1 MTATLLLTRPA
12 QAAQDFASAITA
24 AGWRGGVLVAPL
36 MQIAYVPADLA
47 VAAGAGT
54 LVFTSHHGVAGW
66 MGLGGACNLPVWCVG
81 PRTGQAARDAG
92 FSDIRQAPGGNA
104 VSLRAALLAAQ
115 PARPVV
121 HVRGAHAAM
130 ALAQELDAAGL
141 PAREVVVYDQ
151 RPCDWTDAA
160 RDLLSRPVPV
170 VVPLFSPR
178 SARLFA
184 RVCETL
190 PQIRAQLHVIVISH
204 ACVAALNAS
213 KCSSLTVVDHPDGE
227 AMRNAVLRM
236 QAELEDN
243 EKPR

>member
-1 MTATLLLTRPA
+1 MTATLLLTRPE
-12 QAAQDFASAITA
+12 QAAQDFAATLAS

-36 MQIAYVPADLA
+36 MQIVYVPADLG

-66 MGLGGACNLPVWCVG
+66 VGLGGACNVPVWCVG
-81 PRTGQAARDAG
+81 PRTAQAARDAG
-92 FSDIRQAPGGNA
+92 FADIQQAQGGDA
-104 VSLRAALLAAQ
+104 VSLRAALLGAQ
-115 PARPVV
+115 PAQPVV

-130 ALAQELDAAGL
+130 ALAQDLCAAGL
-141 PAREVVVYDQ
+141 RAQEVVVYDQ
-151 RPCDWTDAA
+151 RACDWTDTA
-160 RDLLSRPVPV
+160 RDLLSRPAPV

-178 SARLFA
+178 SARIFA
-184 RVCETL
+184 QACETL
-190 PQIRAQLHVIVISH
+190 PQIRAQLHVIVISR
-204 ACVAALNAS
+204 ACAAALDAS
-213 KCSSLTVVDHPDGE
+213 KCSSVTVVDHPDGE